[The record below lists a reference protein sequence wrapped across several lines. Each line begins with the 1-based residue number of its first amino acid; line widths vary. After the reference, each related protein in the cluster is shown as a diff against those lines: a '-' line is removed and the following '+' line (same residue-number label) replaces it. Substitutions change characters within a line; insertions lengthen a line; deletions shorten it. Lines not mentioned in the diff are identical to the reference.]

1 MIKKVTLYLITIVS
15 LFWGCTDDRFS
26 EIEEQFNREL
36 AQIDQYLVENNLI
49 ALALPTGV
57 RIVFLDTLGGSL
69 PRRNDTV
76 VMDYTSFMLDNT
88 IFDTS
93 DADIA
98 RDNNIFDP
106 SRNYSPEEFPF
117 DAGQVIPAWD
127 IGVSLLPAGSRAIIF
142 SPSGLAYGNVGLP
155 PLLPPDTP
163 AGFAVEILEIRN

>member
-1 MIKKVTLYLITIVS
+1 MIKKITLYLITI
-15 LFWGCTDDRFS
+15 LTLILGCKDDRFA

-36 AQIDQYLVENNLI
+36 AEIDQYLVENNLI
-49 ALALPTGV
+49 ALALPSGI
-57 RIVFLDTLGGSL
+57 RIVFIDTLGGSL
-69 PRRNDTV
+69 PRLNSTV

-98 RDNNIFDP
+98 RNNDIFNP
-106 SRNYSPEEFPF
+106 SRNYSPEEFLF
-117 DAGQVIPAWD
+117 NSGQVIPAWD
-127 IGVSLLPAGSRAIIF
+127 IGVSLLPAGSKAFIF
-142 SPSGLAYGNVGLP
+142 SPSGLAYGTAGLP